1 MRFLILPNQLFDK
14 KYLDKS
20 LHYIIWECPHFF
32 TAYNYNKKKLMLHR
46 ASMKYYYDYLKKH
59 NYHVSYIEYNNILEQ
74 DESYLLYNP
83 LNKPDILGL
92 PKHYKIYDKPTPSL
106 LLSPTLITEYRKKT
120 KKFFFNAFYMWSKQK
135 LNIIP
140 KIKSQDKMN
149 RSIIKNTPDIKQPF
163 ESQQKLNKYIE
174 ESIKYVQKHFPNNY
188 GNTDNFI
195 FPITHKDANNWLT
208 HFIKYKSESFGTYQD
223 FIHKDNPY
231 LYHSL
236 LSPLINIGLLTPL
249 DVIKHLNPSIPLN
262 SYEGFIRQLFWREYQ
277 YYCYIYYDY
286 SNKNYFNNNKKLTTE
301 WYIGNTGIA
310 PIDDAIKE
318 GFNSGYL
325 HHIRRLMVVGN
336 YMNLCQI
343 QPKEGFRW
351 FMEFS
356 CDSYEWVMYQ
366 NVYDM
371 VFFVSGGATMRR
383 PYISSSNYIIKMSNY
398 KKDKWCEVWNNKYK
412 QFIIR
417 NKNKLIKFR
426 YYIRLHT

>member
-20 LHYIIWECPHFF
+20 LHYVIWECPHFF

-59 NYHVSYIEYNNILEQ
+59 NYRVSYIEYNNILEQ

-163 ESQQKLNKYIE
+163 ESEQKLNKYIE

-195 FPITHKDANNWLT
+195 FPITHKDANNWLK

-301 WYIGNTGIA
+301 WYTGNTGIT

-343 QPKEGFRW
+343 HPKEGFRW

-417 NKNKLIKFR
+417 NKNKLMKFR
-426 YYIRLHT
+426 YYIRLHS

>member
-20 LHYIIWECPHFF
+20 LHYVIWECPHFF

-163 ESQQKLNKYIE
+163 ESHQKLNKYIE

-249 DVIKHLNPSIPLN
+249 DVIKHLNSSIPLN

-301 WYIGNTGIA
+301 WYTGNTGIT

-343 QPKEGFRW
+343 HPKEGFRW

-398 KKDKWCEVWNNKYK
+398 KKDKWSEVWNNKYK

-426 YYIRLHT
+426 YYIRLHI

>member
-20 LHYIIWECPHFF
+20 LHYVIWECPHFF

-59 NYHVSYIEYNNILEQ
+59 NYRVSYIEYNNILEQ

-236 LSPLINIGLLTPL
+236 LSSLINIGLLTPL

-343 QPKEGFRW
+343 HPKEGFRW

-398 KKDKWCEVWNNKYK
+398 KKDKWSEVWNNKYK

-417 NKNKLIKFR
+417 NKKKLMKFR

>member
-325 HHIRRLMVVGN
+325 HHIRRLMVIGN

-417 NKNKLIKFR
+417 NKKKLMKFR

>member
-325 HHIRRLMVVGN
+325 HHIRRLMVIGN

>member
-301 WYIGNTGIA
+301 WYTGNTGIT

-398 KKDKWCEVWNNKYK
+398 KKDKWCGVWNNKYK

-417 NKNKLIKFR
+417 NKNKLMKFR

>member
-301 WYIGNTGIA
+301 WYTGNIGIP

-325 HHIRRLMVVGN
+325 HHIRRLMVIGN

>member
-343 QPKEGFRW
+343 HPKEGFRW

-417 NKNKLIKFR
+417 NKNKLMKFR

>member
-20 LHYIIWECPHFF
+20 LHYVIWECPHFF

-46 ASMKYYYDYLKKH
+46 ASMKYYYDYLHKH
-59 NYHVSYIEYNNILEQ
+59 NYRVSYIEYNNILEQ

-301 WYIGNTGIA
+301 WYTGNTGIT

-343 QPKEGFRW
+343 HPKEGFRW

-417 NKNKLIKFR
+417 NKNKLMKFR

>member
-343 QPKEGFRW
+343 HPKEGFRW

>member
-343 QPKEGFRW
+343 HPKEGFRW

-417 NKNKLIKFR
+417 NKKKLMKFR